1 MSDEDLRKIY
11 KCLKIGDVLTCIKLN
26 VEGYHGGEP
35 DNERLI
41 IGEKYT
47 IEDLDYH
54 FPNKI
59 CVRLKGPYYFHSE
72 FVPIECF
79 IDISYIRNEKINH
92 ILNET
97 L

>member
-11 KCLKIGDVLTCIKLN
+11 KSLKIGDVLICVKLN
-26 VEGYHGGEP
+26 VNGYPGGDP
-35 DNERLI
+35 DNERLKL
-41 IGEKYT
+41 GEKYI

-54 FPNKI
+54 FPNKV
-59 CVRLKGPYYFHSE
+59 CVKLEGPYYFHSE

-79 IDISYIRNEKINH
+79 IDLTYVRNQKINQ